1 MSAEKNKNQGISEY
15 RDLFDN
21 VMDAICILDTKGNF
35 LDVNVA
41 MTELSGFSREDM
53 LKMNVRNLVQADDIE
68 SSNAFFSQLHEQGS
82 YTGYTSRFIDKHG
95 SLKHIEINSKVFY
108 DDNGELAG
116 SRDIIRDVTDK
127 KRIETELINSEQR
140 FRTVITNSEA
150 IVFILDEE
158 GVFTLSEGKGLQA
171 LGLKPGEVVG
181 ASVFDL
187 YKDNPDILDAVAKAL
202 EGTSSKLIVQVGNL
216 HFDTFYSPYRCPTGE
231 CIGVIG
237 LSVDI
242 TDRIKKEEELEL
254 ARKKAEE
261 SDHLKSAF
269 LANMS
274 HEIRTPMNAILGF
287 SSLLV
292 GDKLSMEE
300 KKTYAKVVQ
309 SKGDELLQMLTD
321 LIDISKIEAGIIS
334 VTSAPI
340 NVNKLLAEYITF
352 AQQELVIR
360 KIHSVKIINSI
371 PEQVVII
378 ESDEAKVRQIL
389 NNLLVNAIKFTKEG
403 SIEFGFSPEEEQLI
417 IYVRDTGIGISPEQH
432 EVIFDRF
439 SQLDNDYSHTTGG
452 TGLGLYVSKTLI
464 KLLDG
469 HIWLESSEGKGTTFY
484 FSLPL

>member
-1 MSAEKNKNQGISEY
+1 MSDY

-41 MTELSGFSREDM
+41 MTDLAGFSRDEM
-53 LKMNVRNLVQADDIE
+53 LKMIVGELVQAEDIE
-68 SSNAFFSQLHEQGS
+68 SYKAFFSQLHEQGS
-82 YTGYTSRFIDKHG
+82 YTGFTGKFIDKHG
-95 SLKHIEINSKVFY
+95 SLKHIEISSKAFY
-108 DDNGELAG
+108 DDHGEIAG
-116 SRDIIRDVTDK
+116 SRNIIRDVTDK
-127 KRIETELINSEQR
+127 KRIETELINSEQK

-150 IVFILDEE
+150 IIFILDEE
-158 GVFTLSEGKGLQA
+158 GVFTLSEGKGLKA

-187 YKDNPDILDAVAKAL
+187 YKDNEDILDAVAKAL
-202 EGTSSKLIVQVGNL
+202 EGTSSKLIIQVGNL
-216 HFDTFYSPYRCPTGE
+216 HYDTFYSPYRCPTGK

-242 TDRIKKEEELEL
+242 TERIKKEEELEL
-254 ARKKAEE
+254 AKKKAEE
-261 SDHLKSAF
+261 ADHLKSAF
-269 LANMS
+269 LANVS

-287 SSLLV
+287 SSLLA
-292 GDKLSMEE
+292 GDKLSVEE
-300 KKTYAKVVQ
+300 KKTYAQVVQ

-334 VTSAPI
+334 VIRAPI

-352 AQQELVIR
+352 AKQELVTR
-360 KIHSVKIINSI
+360 KIHDVEIIQSI
-371 PEQVVII
+371 PAQVVRIS
-378 ESDEAKVRQIL
+378 SDEAKVRQIL

-403 SIEFGFSPEEEQLI
+403 SIEIGFGLEEKQLV

-469 HIWLESSEGKGTTFY
+469 QIWLESSPGKGSTFY